1 MDELPSDAK
10 EFLAA
15 VMGVHDAPADPLLKD
30 RLRAALG
37 ARLGLAAGVPA
48 PAPGKLS
55 WLGAKG
61 KALIVAGVVAGS
73 GLGGLWLVARPS
85 APDRQHGTVEV
96 ATPAQTQSAAPLPSA
111 AEPAVSQPPALLAPT
126 AAQEA
131 RPTSRAHV
139 RRTPRSSSLLAETA
153 LLGRA
158 SQALAQHDATSA
170 LSALREHR
178 TRFQQPLLLEE
189 RDGLSALAECMVDPR
204 QGRARAAQFMAR
216 FPGSVLAV
224 RVRHACQLS
233 GASDTEQGERE

>member
-15 VMGVHDAPADPLLKD
+15 VIGVHDAPADPLLKH
-30 RLRAALG
+30 RLRAALV
-37 ARLGLAAGVPA
+37 ARLGLAAGAPA

-61 KALIVAGVVAGS
+61 KALIVASVVAG
-73 GLGGLWLVARPS
+73 GGVGGVWLAARPS

-96 ATPAQTQSAAPLPSA
+96 AAPAQSAAPLPSA
-111 AEPAVSQPPALLAPT
+111 AEPAVSQPPGQLAPT
-126 AAQEA
+126 VAQEA
-131 RPTSRAHV
+131 RPSGRAPV
-139 RRTPRSSSLLAETA
+139 RRTPRSSSLPAETA

-189 RDGLSALAECMVDPR
+189 RDGLSALAECMVDPPK
-204 QGRARAAQFMAR
+204 GRARAAQFMAR
-216 FPGSVLAV
+216 FPGSVLVV

-233 GASDTEQGERE
+233 AASDTEQGERE